1 MKLRVFLMLMT
12 VVAVIS
18 DSMLHPFYPQ
28 YFARVFGVK
37 DPLHVG
43 LYIAACSFTV
53 LSTFPL
59 WALLSRRVRVLELL
73 VVTQVASG
81 GLSLL
86 CSQAD
91 SLLLFWLL
99 SLGIMVCKASYLLI
113 YPYVMSLEEEDNHLG
128 TIGLLAFAVYFSNIL
143 AALLSGVIFQLLPAT
158 WLFVVMAAGDVFQVL
173 LCLYWLKV
181 QRSRARG
188 PNPVV
193 VSARP
198 AAAALPPRFVWKLGV
213 VMLVLYFSAYLS
225 EPFFAVYWESISGS
239 PNKVLSGLVFAIPG
253 VAALTALF
261 VNSKTRYGSDGAYFG
276 ILPAIGCGVLG
287 LLLQVSGAR
296 WLVLGGRFL
305 YGWALFQAM
314 VRLDGLLFR
323 MSSKATYATDFSK
336 VNSFQGLGVLFAST
350 LAGSLV
356 SAFGIRLPIG
366 IAASGFVLGAL
377 LYARLFRAELRE
389 REPVEADQT
398 REGNVLT

>member
-1 MKLRVFLMLMT
+1 MFRKILL
-12 VVAVIS
+12 
-18 DSMLHPFYPQ
+18 
-28 YFARVFGVK
+28 
-37 DPLHVG
+37 
-43 LYIAACSFTV
+43 AAILTATV
-53 LSTFPL
+53 LSL
-59 WALLSRRVRVLELL
+59 
-73 VVTQVASG
+73 
-81 GLSLL
+81 
-86 CSQAD
+86 
-91 SLLLFWLL
+91 
-99 SLGIMVCKASYLLI
+99 
-113 YPYVMSLEEEDNHLG
+113 
-128 TIGLLAFAVYFSNIL
+128 
-143 AALLSGVIFQLLPAT
+143 
-158 WLFVVMAAGDVFQVL
+158 
-173 LCLYWLKV
+173 
-181 QRSRARG
+181 
-188 PNPVV
+188 
-193 VSARP
+193 P
-198 AAAALPPRFVWKLGV
+198 AAADEESLNVRLGHIRFSQSDL
-213 VMLVLYFSAYLS
+213 
-225 EPFFAVYWESISGS
+225 
-239 PNKVLSGLVFAIPG
+239 
-253 VAALTALF
+253 AA
-261 VNSKTRYGSDGAYFG
+261 VNSMFGEPSSYYGSDGAYFG